1 MSDTEII
8 AELVNIWKN
17 YNYTI
22 APDEVFTRAIDAIIQ
37 TSKEHKE

>member
-1 MSDTEII
+1 MTDAEII

-22 APDEVFTRAIDAIIQ
+22 APDEVFIRAIEAIMQ
-37 TSKEHKE
+37 TAKENK